1 MRIHYAY
8 GRSLA
13 DLEEADGGAAGDAV
27 LTEKEGAAGH
37 RSPLLL
43 ARLRSGALDADA
55 IAHEVVPDLVRH
67 CPVWQAADEELRRLR
82 REVRHW
88 DEVIVAMEG
97 ADAPALWARLGGLS
111 QDAQLRAVDEDEKYH
126 HWGLCRLLLAAGLE
140 EAAAG
145 RAARA
150 ARLALLA
157 VRISRHLGEGYDAAW
172 VADLTAIGLARLGM
186 ARRLLGEPHSAG
198 QAFAAA
204 GTWCARGTGDP
215 QVEAQILAQEAV
227 LRRDQRRLGEAVA
240 LLERVEALLG
250 GEEWAVAGGE
260 LEGMSGAELLLQ
272 KAWCLHHLGR
282 PEAAAPLLAAAASRL
297 GESRGGAAAA
307 LRTWLWCG
315 EVWSAIALGRVEE
328 ADGRLAAAVERAA
341 ALGQAEVPVLLG
353 RAGARLRLAGGDRQ
367 AAKRQLD
374 AAALALVAHQAGIEA
389 GLTWLDLASVF
400 LEERDDAALRDL
412 ADQVLPA
419 FGPAEVGR
427 DAMASLLLFQQAC
440 REGRLTAELIAVLAS
455 RLEEA
460 RRPSLAWWSA
470 PPAAARAEGEV
481 APAGRS

>member
-111 QDAQLRAVDEDEKYH
+111 QDAQLRAVDEDENYH

-157 VRISRHLGEGYDAAW
+157 VRISRHLGEGYDPAW

-215 QVEAQILAQEAV
+215 QVEAQRLAEPP
-227 LRRDQRRLGEAVA
+227 G
-240 LLERVEALLG
+240 VELP
-250 GEEWAVAGGE
+250 
-260 LEGMSGAELLLQ
+260 
-272 KAWCLHHLGR
+272 HR
-282 PEAAAPLLAAAASRL
+282 AAAPGRIAPDLHLPPGA
-297 GESRGGAAAA
+297 GGAV
-307 LRTWLWCG
+307 RPRRQPGMSRKTIIGVVGSQGVTC
-315 EVWSAIALGRVEE
+315 V
-328 ADGRLAAAVERAA
+328 
-341 ALGQAEVPVLLG
+341 
-353 RAGARLRLAGGDRQ
+353 GDRVDHRFRPRRSPPVILLTTWSRR
-367 AAKRQLD
+367 KVSPD
-374 AAALALVAHQAGIEA
+374 AATHTGVSVA
-389 GLTWLDLASVF
+389 S
-400 LEERDDAALRDL
+400 
-412 ADQVLPA
+412 P
-419 FGPAEVGR
+419 
-427 DAMASLLLFQQAC
+427 
-440 REGRLTAELIAVLAS
+440 
-455 RLEEA
+455 
-460 RRPSLAWWSA
+460 
-470 PPAAARAEGEV
+470 
-481 APAGRS
+481 